1 MKGYLLKLL
10 QVLLECIYPA
20 RCPLCHD
27 IIRPRGRLLC
37 SKCKKDIKILKEP
50 RCKKCSKAIDTLDE
64 EYCFDC
70 MHTQHYF
77 TEGFAAFPYHRK
89 MQQSM
94 MYFKFHGRKEY
105 GNFYAEVL
113 GHTAVD
119 VLKRWQPDVLMPVPL
134 YKRKQK
140 ERGYNQAEVIGR
152 VLSQRFSIPIRT
164 DLIERVR
171 YTKAQKELSNK
182 ERRKNLK
189 NAFRV
194 IGEVKEY
201 NSVLM
206 VDDIYTTGS
215 TVDAI
220 AKELKKG
227 GVNHV
232 FFITVC
238 IGSGW

>member
-1 MKGYLLKLL
+1 MKLL
-10 QVLLECIYPA
+10 QILLESIYPA

-27 IIRPRGRLLC
+27 IIRPRGALLC
-37 SKCKKDIKILKEP
+37 SACKKDIKILKEP
-50 RCKKCSKAIDTLDE
+50 RCKKCSKAIDIFE
-64 EYCFDC
+64 AEYCFDC
-70 MHTQHYF
+70 TNTKHYF
-77 TEGFAAFPYHRK
+77 TEGFAPFPYDRK
-89 MQQSM
+89 MQRSM
-94 MYFKFHGRKEY
+94 IYFKFHGRKEY

-113 GHTAVD
+113 GYTAAGVI
-119 VLKRWQPDVLMPVPL
+119 KRWQPEVLIPVPL
-134 YKRKQK
+134 YKKKQRD
-140 ERGYNQAEVIGR
+140 RGYNQAEVIGR

-171 YTKAQKELSNK
+171 STEAQKELSNK

-194 IGEVKEY
+194 AGKAGGY
-201 NSVLM
+201 SSVLL

-220 AKELKKG
+220 ARELKKD
-227 GVNHV
+227 GVDHV

-238 IGSGW
+238 IGSGF